1 MPNNSMIN
9 KFVSLLYKQM
19 EKNQVITLVF
29 IVLILLFFL
38 DHISVSTS
46 TSSIPTTTKTSSNAY
61 IYKQPTTT
69 TIYTS
74 AGKSNPY
81 KAQYYN

>member
-1 MPNNSMIN
+1 MDKTQTQI
-9 KFVSLLYKQM
+9 
-19 EKNQVITLVF
+19 ITLVF

-38 DHISVSTS
+38 DHISVSS
-46 TSSIPTTTKTSSNAY
+46 TNSMPTTTKTN

-69 TIYTS
+69 TIYATT
-74 AGKSNPY
+74 GKSNPY